1 MLLLIRLLCVV
12 LRLRL
17 LCRMEVGLR
26 LGVHIGRIV
35 QLTLTQMA
43 SLLMLLQL
51 AVIAVS
57 STTMLLAALIAI
69 CICAI

>member
-1 MLLLIRLLCVV
+1 MLLLLIRLLCVV

-51 AVIAVS
+51 AAIAVS
-57 STTMLLAALIAI
+57 STMLLAALIAI